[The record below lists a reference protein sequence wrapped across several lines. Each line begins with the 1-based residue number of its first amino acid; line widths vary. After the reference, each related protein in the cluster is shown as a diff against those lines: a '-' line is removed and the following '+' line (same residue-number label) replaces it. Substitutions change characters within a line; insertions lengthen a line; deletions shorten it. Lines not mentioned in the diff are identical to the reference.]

1 MRGPSFRRH
10 SARSRPRNLLIV
22 LSVVG
27 LLAAGAAPD
36 SGPAFRILSQ
46 TELPADLQRAVDV
59 RWASDQSLYFA
70 LQGHGVVEAPLAAGR
85 GAVKEMIPG
94 KDRPGGLW
102 NAYRVAA
109 SSDYLVAT
117 PPLFEV
123 AWRSARPGGDPGLV
137 EAPFEY
143 VQAIDVQARKLAIVG
158 VRSDEKRTFAP
169 DGAIGWTGS
178 LDKRLSDLRPI
189 LFSALGRGAGSRLNC
204 GALGLAAVRFLADG
218 EVLMIPGVQPGA
230 EWFDAGGK
238 PVRGWDTAALGI
250 DTDCSSLTPQ
260 QVAKLAANYALR
272 LDWINL
278 RRTVDSVLPLSQGAG
293 VLIRTASKSATHWEL
308 KILHRDGSWT
318 TSQVPL
324 EGESPFAHVRG
335 DVRAGRLVL
344 LLYED
349 RVASRPKAQG
359 RLITAQLGG

>member
-1 MRGPSFRRH
+1 MRDLSFRRQGAL
-10 SARSRPRNLLIV
+10 SRRRSVMVILP
-22 LSVVG
+22 VVG

-46 TELPADLQRAVDV
+46 TELPAELQRAVDV

-70 LQGHGVVEAPLAAGR
+70 LQGHGVVEAPVVAGR

-94 KDRPGGLW
+94 KDQPGGLW

-109 SSDYLVAT
+109 SGDYLVAT
-117 PPLFEV
+117 APLFEV
-123 AWRSARPGGDPGLV
+123 AWRSARPGDDPGLV

-158 VRSDEKRTFAP
+158 VRSDEKRNFAP

-178 LDKRLSDLRPI
+178 LGKRLSDLKPI
-189 LFSALGRGAGSRLNC
+189 LFSATGRGATGMLNC
-204 GALGLAAVRFLADG
+204 GALGLAAVRFLTDG
-218 EVLMIPGVQPGA
+218 EVVMIPGVQPGV
-230 EWFDAGGK
+230 EWFDGGGK
-238 PVRGWDTAALGI
+238 PVRGWDTATLGI

-260 QVAKLAANYALR
+260 LVAKLAANYPLR

-278 RRTVDSVLPLSQGAG
+278 RRTVDSILPLPQGAG
-293 VLIRTASKSATHWEL
+293 VLVRTASKSATHWEL
-308 KILHRDGSWT
+308 KILHRDGTWT

-324 EGESPFAHVRG
+324 QGESPFAHLRG

-349 RVASRPKAQG
+349 RVSSRPKAQG